1 MILFAF
7 SSKLF
12 VRISVCVYLAPADQ
26 ITDDNDQHGC
36 KDIRAAEM
44 EVDVVKTRKQIEVEE
59 KEVIRRERCDNLFSL
74 FCLMKLVEKEVK
86 SFNQGVGVHSTFAS

>member
-1 MILFAF
+1 MIF

-12 VRISVCVYLAPADQ
+12 VRISVCVYSAPAGKN
-26 ITDDNDQHGC
+26 TDDNDQHGC

-74 FCLMKLVEKEVK
+74 FV
-86 SFNQGVGVHSTFAS
+86 S

>member
-1 MILFAF
+1 
-7 SSKLF
+7 
-12 VRISVCVYLAPADQ
+12 
-26 ITDDNDQHGC
+26 
-36 KDIRAAEM
+36 M

-59 KEVIRRERCDNLFSL
+59 KEVIRRERCNNFFSL

>member
-1 MILFAF
+1 M
-7 SSKLF
+7 F
-12 VRISVCVYLAPADQ
+12 VHISVCVYLAPTDKN
-26 ITDDNDQHGC
+26 TDDNDQHGC

-74 FCLMKLVEKEVK
+74 LLFEET
-86 SFNQGVGVHSTFAS
+86 G